1 MFKLLSQ
8 LNSNTKLEK
17 SNLVQDEYLN
27 DNMYLLPKD
36 KSICPLQ
43 VQAGCKEGCLNTA
56 GLGGVYS
63 SIQKARLRKTL
74 LYQNEYDTFMT
85 LLFKDIEK
93 FINYCFKKGK
103 KPALRLNGLSDIQWE
118 HKTHGNMTVF
128 DAFPDVQWYD
138 YTKLPNRKV
147 SHLDNY
153 HLTWSYSEADGKY
166 ADYWDTV
173 KHNKAVVFNIKPK
186 QPLPKTFK
194 GVKVID
200 GDLHDMR
207 FLDEDN
213 VVVGLRAKG
222 KARKETNGFV
232 MQPDLYEETG
242 HWTTQSLAR
251 ANKINLQ
258 EI

>member
-1 MFKLLSQ
+1 
-8 LNSNTKLEK
+8 
-17 SNLVQDEYLN
+17 
-27 DNMYLLPKD
+27 
-36 KSICPLQ
+36 
-43 VQAGCKEGCLNTA
+43 
-56 GLGGVYS
+56 
-63 SIQKARLRKTL
+63 
-74 LYQNEYDTFMT
+74 
-85 LLFKDIEK
+85 
-93 FINYCFKKGK
+93 
-103 KPALRLNGLSDIQWE
+103 
-118 HKTHGNMTVF
+118 MTVF